1 MKECYNIRDYV
12 LDELQFGRTPTTFFL
27 LNGFQLKG
35 VLLHYD
41 DEVLKKYY
49 TNMKLIDS
57 GGKKQLVYQQ
67 AVSTIAPSLPLEF
80 PNEY

>member
-1 MKECYNIRDYV
+1 V

-35 VLLHYD
+35 ILLHYD
-41 DEVLKKYY
+41 DEVL
-49 TNMKLIDS
+49 IVES
-57 GGKKQLVYQQ
+57 GGKKQMLFQQ
-67 AVSTIAPSLPLEF
+67 AISTISPTIPIDF

>member
-1 MKECYNIRDYV
+1 MKECYNIGEYV

-35 VLLHYD
+35 ILLHYD
-41 DEVLKKYY
+41 DEVL
-49 TNMKLIDS
+49 IVES
-57 GGKKQLVYQQ
+57 GGKKQMLFQQ
-67 AVSTIAPSLPLEF
+67 AISTISPTIPIDF

>member
-1 MKECYNIRDYV
+1 MKECYNIREYL
-12 LDELQFGRTPTTFFL
+12 LDELQFGRTPATFFL

-41 DEVLKKYY
+41 DEVL
-49 TNMKLIDS
+49 IVES
-57 GGKKQLVYQQ
+57 GGKKQMVFQQ
-67 AVSTIAPSLPLEF
+67 AVSTISPSLPVEF

>member
-1 MKECYNIRDYV
+1 MKECSNICEYV

-35 VLLHYD
+35 ILLHYD
-41 DEVLKKYY
+41 DEVL
-49 TNMKLIDS
+49 IVES
-57 GGKKQLVYQQ
+57 GGKKQMLFQQ
-67 AVSTIAPSLPLEF
+67 AISTISPTIPIDF

>member
-1 MKECYNIRDYV
+1 MKECYNLCEYV

-35 VLLHYD
+35 ILLHYD
-41 DEVLKKYY
+41 DEVL
-49 TNMKLIDS
+49 IVES
-57 GGKKQLVYQQ
+57 GGKKQMLFQQ
-67 AVSTIAPSLPLEF
+67 AISTISPTIPIDF